1 MMPGSTARCTQS
13 SETGAFTLSTRGT
26 EIVIV
31 GGGVIGCSIAYH
43 LAKRGA
49 RVTLLERDRL
59 AAQASGASAG
69 GVRQLGR
76 DPREMPL
83 AIASIARWQTLEEEL
98 DADVEF
104 RRGGQLLVTED
115 PALIPD
121 LERRVAEHRAL
132 GLDIRLMQGDAFREL
147 APGFADSI
155 TAGITTENDGQAS
168 APLTTRAFG
177 AAAERHGAR
186 IRTGVTVTGIRQAGG
201 RITGVETSEGP
212 VACDWL
218 VLAAGAWSPA
228 LAKMLGLSL
237 PFQTMG
243 LQMLATGPAEPILT
257 QTVGALNRRLSL
269 KQTPNGSFV
278 IGGGWP
284 GDVDLERGIGTTRLA
299 SIRGSIEH
307 ASAVFPLLARLPLER
322 FWIGIEA
329 LCIDEV
335 PILGPVSGIDNLTLA
350 AGFSGHGFALSP
362 IIGQLL
368 SELILDGPPSLPID
382 AFHHARFDTLP
393 EDTPFPDW
401 QAG

>member
-1 MMPGSTARCTQS
+1 LTSV
-13 SETGAFTLSTRGT
+13 GA
-26 EIVIV
+26 EIVII
-31 GGGVIGCSIAYH
+31 GGGVIGTSIAYH

-83 AIASIARWQTLEEEL
+83 AIASIARWQTLEDEL
-98 DADVEF
+98 GADIEF

-115 PALIPD
+115 PALIPE

-132 GLDIRLMQGDAFREL
+132 GVDIRLVQEDEFREL
-147 APGFADSI
+147 APGFAPSI
-155 TAGITTENDGQAS
+155 TAGMSTENDGQAS

-177 AAAERHGAR
+177 AAAERHGAC
-186 IRTGVTVTGIRQAGG
+186 IRTGVTVTRIVHEGG
-201 RITGVETSEGP
+201 RITGVDTNEGTI
-212 VACDWL
+212 ACDWL
-218 VLAAGAWSPA
+218 VLAAGAWSPG
-228 LAKMLGLSL
+228 LARQLGISL
-237 PFQTMG
+237 PIQTMG
-243 LQMLATGPAEPILT
+243 LQMLATGPSEPLLK
-257 QTVGALNRRLSL
+257 QTAGALNRRLSL
-269 KQTPNGSFV
+269 KQTPNGSYV

-284 GDVDLERGIGTTRLA
+284 GDVDLERGIGTTRLE

-329 LCIDEV
+329 LALDEV
-335 PILGPVSGIDNLTLA
+335 PILGPVSGLDNLTLA
-350 AGFSGHGFALSP
+350 AGFSGHGFAISP
-362 IIGQLL
+362 MVGQLL
-368 SELILDGPPSLPID
+368 SELIVDGTPSIPLD
-382 AFHHARFDTLP
+382 AFALSRFDSIGA
-393 EDTPFPDW
+393 DARFPDW